1 MRPPDSSRRG
11 FTLIEVLIS
20 LAIFALASVVLAAAY
35 LNVLGSYQAVARR
48 QQGEEN
54 WKLVRAAVLSE
65 PERTKLEEGGRLPLA
80 DGSNLRWTVKIED
93 TAVADLFAVTVRAA
107 PEFATGTE
115 NREREQT
122 LMLLRP
128 GWSDPVERGKLRA
141 ATQQRLS
148 QQRSP

>member
-1 MRPPDSSRRG
+1 MKRPGSSLRA

-20 LAIFALASVVLAAAY
+20 LAIFSLAAVVLASAY
-35 LNVLGSYQAVARR
+35 LNVLGGYQAVARR

-65 PERTKLEEGGRLPLA
+65 PDRKKLEEGGRLPLA
-80 DGSNLRWTVKIED
+80 DGSNLLWTVKIEGA
-93 TAVADLFAVTVRAA
+93 AVADLFAVTVRAG
-107 PEFATGTE
+107 PEFATGSE

-128 GWSDPVERGKLRA
+128 GWSDPVERDKLRA
-141 ATQQRLS
+141 ASQERLGRQRN
-148 QQRSP
+148 P